1 MIRELIQLAEEIYAR
16 GHNPSQ
22 DPKLN
27 GEDFQ
32 DYAVRLGHLIEEV
45 GHAIS
50 KYQERIEQQAFYIRR
65 LENQIKE
72 LKDDNGR

>member
-16 GHNPSQ
+16 GLNPNM
-22 DPKLN
+22 DPIAN
-27 GEDFQ
+27 GEDFK

-45 GHAIS
+45 GHAIRR
-50 KYQERIEQQAFYIRR
+50 YQERIEQQAFYIRR

-72 LKDDNGR
+72 LKDE